1 MFKVGDKVKVIT
13 NRFSGWKG
21 LTGTVENI
29 ESGEAIL
36 WKFYSVH
43 LPSLEEEEEHH
54 FNPFPFLE
62 NEIELAIPKIPDW
75 RI

>member
-13 NRFSGWKG
+13 NRFSGWEG
-21 LTGTVENI
+21 LTGAIEII
-29 ESGEAIL
+29 ESEGAFL
-36 WKFYSVH
+36 PKFYRVH
-43 LPSLEEEEEHH
+43 LPSLKEEEQY

-62 NEIELAIPKIPDW
+62 NEIELTIPKIPDW